1 MPYLI
6 LARSIYCG
14 IMRAPD
20 KRSSNQGFDQ
30 VVVKS
35 RFEQVCPQ
43 GWPKKFTKT
52 ACQIDPD
59 AYNTRPPSHEG

>member
-43 GWPKKFTKT
+43 G
-52 ACQIDPD
+52 
-59 AYNTRPPSHEG
+59 